1 MYKFGKNIENGNMI
15 LRYGEYAATDG
26 IAIDAWDE
34 EGPFAD
40 VTICVQGIPLKKN
53 EVILN
58 HDVLFDREF
67 VDSFLEYLAEG
78 ARPVHYGY
86 ANSYA
91 IKLKD
96 NWKDLCVPMEE

>member
-1 MYKFGKNIENGNMI
+1 MYKFGESIV
-15 LRYGEYAATDG
+15 LRYGEYVATNG

-40 VTICVQGIPLKKN
+40 ISICVQGIHLEEN
-53 EVILN
+53 EVVLN
-58 HDVLFDREF
+58 HDLLFDKEF
-67 VDSFLEYLAEG
+67 VDSLIHYIAED

-86 ANSYA
+86 AHSYA

-96 NWKDLCVPMEE
+96 NWKDLCVPMLME